1 MQETDFRERDC
12 MSFDGFCT
20 CVRMDIQKK
29 LGGGF
34 EVSLKDI
41 IKNNNTMLK
50 GLIIME
56 RDTNLYPTIY
66 MECPYDRYSQ
76 GESLEEIEDSILQCY
91 EENRTEDFDLS
102 FFMNWESVK
111 DRIMYKLINYD
122 RNRELLKEVPYRK
135 MLDLAVVY
143 EYFLDTD
150 DNRSAS
156 ILIRNDH
163 MEAWGVTAD
172 ELYAVASK
180 NSPELMGYRLCSIE
194 EIVREICGIRV
205 DSLPDS
211 GKTEKNTMPMYVL
224 TNEHKFHGAG
234 CILYKNL
241 LMEIADEWGCD
252 ICIIPSSIHET
263 ILIPMSVAGKY
274 EVTSQ
279 MVREVNQTQ
288 VSPEEILADHVYQFN
303 RETGEII
310 MQEEE
315 KHE

>member
-1 MQETDFRERDC
+1 MQETEFRERDC

-20 CVRMDIQKK
+20 CVRMDIQKR

-143 EYFLDTD
+143 EHFLDTD

-172 ELYAVASK
+172 ELYAAASK

-194 EIVREICGIRV
+194 EIVRDIYGIRV

-211 GKTEKNTMPMYVL
+211 GKPEKNTMPMYVL

-234 CILYKNL
+234 CILYGNL
-241 LMEIADEWGCD
+241 LKEIADKWGCD

-263 ILIPMSVAGKY
+263 LLIPMSAAGSCA
-274 EVTSQ
+274 VTSQ

-288 VSPEEILADHVYQFN
+288 VSPEEILSDHVYQFN